1 MLNHQQHKTAME
13 TNENNILNPNLSP
26 ESLEGQTFSDIT
38 FNLDE
43 PEFVGDDA
51 MIDDPSV
58 NEENHPY
65 FIEGPAN
72 SYTYADLQ
80 KMVIPVFAASNELSL
95 ANTDI
100 AKAVY
105 SAAAKCF
112 GLENLSPLE
121 FRGSHLR
128 KSRIISAETL
138 KMTNNDVEAGDTN
151 SYLERLACCFT
162 VKNYAR
168 TIADQPTD
176 LCIGFVRSYTS
187 TNLYSTKAPEKLS
200 IWCSTRVRV
209 CSNLCL
215 SVSGLK
221 EEISVLSPLDVYKET
236 EDLIQSYLRTVD
248 EENKVLEGLCS
259 TRITT
264 TQFKLLT
271 GSLRYYM
278 SLDLQ
283 QRKELPE
290 MDIQLGDAQT
300 FEACRLFINSKWGLR
315 EGEDSIDLFRLLNC
329 YTEAVKNSYLHN
341 FLPKQRSV
349 YTMIKNL
356 QMVLQGDTQN
366 PYAWLLA
373 A

>member
-1 MLNHQQHKTAME
+1 ME
-13 TNENNILNPNLSP
+13 TQPNNLNPNILP
-26 ESLEGQTFSDIT
+26 ASLEGQSFSDIT

-51 MIDDPSV
+51 MVDDPTV
-58 NEENHPY
+58 NDEGHPY
-65 FIEGPAN
+65 FIEGPAS
-72 SYTYADLQ
+72 SYTFADLQ
-80 KMVIPVFAASNELSL
+80 RMVIPVFAADNQLSL

-105 SAAAKCF
+105 SAAAKSF

-138 KMTNNDVEAGDTN
+138 KMQNNDTESGETN

-187 TNLYSTKAPEKLS
+187 TNLYSTKSPEKLS

-221 EEISVLSPLDVYKET
+221 EEISVLTPMDVYT
-236 EDLIQSYLRTVD
+236 EAYDLIQSYLKTAD
-248 EENKVLEGLCS
+248 EENKTLEGLCS

-278 SLDLQ
+278 SLEPQ

-315 EGEDSIDLFRLLNC
+315 DGEDSIDLFRLLQC

-349 YTMIKNL
+349 YTLVKNL
-356 QMVLQGDTQN
+356 QLVLKGDIEN

>member
-1 MLNHQQHKTAME
+1 MNTQ
-13 TNENNILNPNLSP
+13 NPNNNPTLFP
-26 ESLEGQTFSDIT
+26 VSLAGQTFSEET

-51 MIDDPSV
+51 IVDDPTV
-58 NEENHPY
+58 NEEGHPY

-72 SYTYADLQ
+72 SYTFADLQ

-105 SAAAKCF
+105 SAAAKIF

-128 KSRIISAETL
+128 KSRIITSETL
-138 KMTNNDVEAGDTN
+138 KMQNNDTEVGDTK

-162 VKNYAR
+162 VKSHVN
-168 TIADQPTD
+168 TIANIPTD
-176 LCIGFVRSYTS
+176 LCIGFIRSYHTS
-187 TNLYSTKAPEKLS
+187 NLYSTKSAEKVS
-200 IWCSTRVRV
+200 IFCSTRVRL

-236 EDLIQSYLRTVD
+236 FDLIQNYLKTAD
-248 EENKVLEGLCS
+248 EENKTLESLCN
-259 TRITT
+259 TRIST

-278 SLDLQ
+278 SLDPQ
-283 QRKELPE
+283 SKKQLPD
-290 MDIQLGDAQT
+290 MDIQLGDAQCY
-300 FEACRLFINSKWGLR
+300 EACRLFINDPRWGLQD
-315 EGEDSIDLFRLLNC
+315 GEDSIDLFRLLNC
-329 YTEAVKNSYLHN
+329 YTEAVKNSYMHN
-341 FLPKQRSV
+341 FLPKQRSC
-349 YTMIKNL
+349 YTLITNL
-356 QMVLQGDTQN
+356 QKVLEGDSSN
-366 PYAWLLA
+366 PYAWLLSA
-373 A
+373 